1 MSRSAKRR
9 TNKRIRSRAVPHLAE
24 SAFGSTKL
32 RETMTSAFTGF
43 ESSFNLLPRE
53 IDVFIFTLQQ
63 SDE

>member
-1 MSRSAKRR
+1 
-9 TNKRIRSRAVPHLAE
+9 
-24 SAFGSTKL
+24 
-32 RETMTSAFTGF
+32 MTSAFTGF